1 MNKNSRLWETPPT
14 AILAAL
20 AGMTALSIDINVPA
34 MKKLEEVFRATP
46 SQVQPTLY
54 AFLIGYALGQLV
66 CGPISDRKGR
76 RPVLLVGLFIFTLAG
91 FACGFSLTL
100 SQLIFFRLVQG
111 LSASVG
117 LTLARAMVRDRYNR
131 EEAAGVLS
139 QITQMMIL
147 APVIAP
153 ILGALLLVIGWRA
166 VFLALGVIGALLT
179 ALCFLRLPETL
190 AHKPGPNDP
199 KQNVL
204 QNFQTVL
211 RHRGS
216 LAFILAVGFSYSG
229 LFAYIGGS
237 HIVFLG
243 LFHLS
248 EIHFS
253 LVFAVTAFCLMIG
266 ATVNRRLLPQHG
278 AFKLLRVGALVLVAA
293 GAGLMLAAW
302 THASILTIMLPCM
315 AYLFG
320 LGMVAPNATALAM
333 APHGRLAGVVAS
345 LTGFLQSAGGALAMQ
360 CVARFF
366 DGHSP
371 KSLAA
376 AVAIV
381 ATMTVLCVL
390 SADTKE
396 EAKFEAK
403 PEVRAEIETEAKAE
417 GA

>member
-1 MNKNSRLWETPPT
+1 MNKNSRSWETPPT
-14 AILAAL
+14 ALLAAL

-34 MKKLEEVFRATP
+34 MKKLEEVFHADAA
-46 SQVQPTLY
+46 QVQPTLY
-54 AFLIGYALGQLV
+54 AFLAGYAIGQLV

-91 FACGFSLTL
+91 FACTFSQTL

-117 LTLARAMVRDRYNR
+117 LTLARAMVRDKYNR

-147 APVIAP
+147 APVVAP
-153 ILGALLLVIGWRA
+153 ILGAALLVIGWRA
-166 VFLALGVIGALLT
+166 VFLALGVIGAILW
-179 ALCFLRLPETL
+179 ALCALRLPETL
-190 AHKPGPNDP
+190 AHTPGPDDP

-204 QNFQTVL
+204 QNFWTVL

-216 LAFILAVGFSYSG
+216 FSFILAVGFSYCG
-229 LFAYIGGS
+229 LFGYIGGS
-237 HIVFLG
+237 HIVFMG
-243 LFHLS
+243 LFHLDEMRFS
-248 EIHFS
+248 E
-253 LVFAVTAFCLMIG
+253 VFAATAFCLMIG
-266 ATVNRRLLPQHG
+266 ATVNRRLLPRHG

-293 GAGLMLAAW
+293 GAALMLAAW
-302 THASILTIMLPCM
+302 LHPSIPTIMVPCM

-345 LTGFLQSAGGALAMQ
+345 LAGFLQSAGGAVAMQ
-360 CVARFF
+360 CAARFF
-366 DGHSP
+366 DGHTP

-376 AVAIV
+376 VV
-381 ATMTVLCVL
+381 ATVATLTMLSVLV
-390 SADTKE
+390 AGWRAPE
-396 EAKFEAK
+396 ET
-403 PEVRAEIETEAKAE
+403 R
-417 GA
+417 